1 MSGNNWF
8 LLIAGLVLSSVL
20 AMAGARKMSAPLPKY
35 KSPLLEEQTASVS
48 TEVPSADKAGKAVS
62 KKTASG
68 RLQSLSLT
76 PTRRVIFILA
86 HSGGP

>member
-35 KSPLLEEQTASVS
+35 KSPLLEEQNAGVS
-48 TEVPSADKAGKAVS
+48 IETSLSDKAGKVTA
-62 KKTASG
+62 KKVVKSN
-68 RLQSLSLT
+68 RE
-76 PTRRVIFILA
+76 
-86 HSGGP
+86 